1 MLRSGVKTADV
12 RETRQ
17 CASER
22 YLELLVKALCDVD
35 NEEDDTPIE
44 QICVRVKLSVA
55 SLKLHHSKIDHF
67 KKFLEDEETYAS
79 AVQAL
84 QKEALR
90 EHRKA
95 MLKWMSDNN
104 IKKPTLRALMRE
116 GKKRATMECLPDNF
130 KCSTNWA
137 QNLRY
142 GIESRSKKFL
152 PAKLRPFTTWLEKK
166 LEQDGNVSNSDA
178 KAKYTVL
185 WGAPKSQKQWSNF
198 SARMRNRFQLR
209 SCKVKLAN
217 GKWSYFWEIKHDQDD
232 EKEAE
237 EE

>member
-17 CASER
+17 CVSER

-35 NEEDDTPIE
+35 NEEDDTPME
-44 QICVRVKLSVA
+44 QIYVRVKLSVV

-79 AVQAL
+79 AVQTL

-142 GIESRSKKFL
+142 GIESCSTGFYRQNCAHLLRGWKRSWNKME
-152 PAKLRPFTTWLEKK
+152 T
-166 LEQDGNVSNSDA
+166 
-178 KAKYTVL
+178 
-185 WGAPKSQKQWSNF
+185 
-198 SARMRNRFQLR
+198 
-209 SCKVKLAN
+209 
-217 GKWSYFWEIKHDQDD
+217 
-232 EKEAE
+232 
-237 EE
+237 